1 MPLKKEISLLP
12 DKDNPNSFSGR
23 VLLWLTSV
31 GRYIIVITE
40 LLVISGFI
48 SRFWL
53 DRRNADLS
61 EAIRQKKAIVEST
74 IQFEKDYKTIQDK
87 LLIIK
92 DAYAKQSD
100 FSNKIIT
107 LADSTPDNIIYQ
119 TFNVNK
125 VNNLIT
131 ITLSANALTE
141 DAVVEFISKLLK
153 QKQIQGVDIKTIEKK
168 PKDNKYLVNL
178 VITFKDGTSN

>member
-31 GRYIIVITE
+31 GRYVIVITE

-53 DRRNADLS
+53 DRQNADLS

-74 IQFEKDYKTIQDK
+74 VQFEKDYKIIQDK
-87 LLIIK
+87 LFVIK

-119 TFNVNK
+119 NFNASIVNDL
-125 VNNLIT
+125 VTLN
-131 ITLSANALTE
+131 LSASALTE
-141 DAVVEFISKLLK
+141 KAVVEFVGKLLK
-153 QKQIQGVDIKTIEKK
+153 QKQIQSVDIKTIEKK
-168 PKDNKYLVNL
+168 PKDNKYSINL
-178 VITFKDGTSN
+178 VITFKNDTKK